1 MNDFVLSEFGNM
13 NFNNVRVP
21 KVPGGGAIGTL
32 IKIGV
37 LGGLGL
43 YGATNSLYNV
53 DGGHRAIMFNRI
65 AGIKEK
71 VVTFFCVMISCLLL

>member
-1 MNDFVLSEFGNM
+1 M
-13 NFNNVRVP
+13 
-21 KVPGGGAIGTL
+21 PGGGAIGTL

-71 VVTFFCVMISCLLL
+71 VVTFFCVS